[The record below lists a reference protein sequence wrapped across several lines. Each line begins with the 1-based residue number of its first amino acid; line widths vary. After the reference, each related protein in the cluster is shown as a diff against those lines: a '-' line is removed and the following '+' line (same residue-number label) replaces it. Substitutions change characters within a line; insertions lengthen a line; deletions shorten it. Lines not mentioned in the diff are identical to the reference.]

1 LVNLVEDWEVLQECA
16 GDKQGYYQLL
26 STDGAVEARVA
37 IGRLGFKKQFENNAD
52 PLLTKIVAFRRARKY
67 GRISETIR
75 DELFFK

>member
-1 LVNLVEDWEVLQECA
+1 M
-16 GDKQGYYQLL
+16 L
-26 STDGAVEARVA
+26 STDGAVEARVST
-37 IGRLGFKKQFENNAD
+37 GRLGFKKQFENNAD